1 MKKAIIAFSIFL
13 AAFTAK
19 ADVITN
25 YVYVV
30 SNIFNNV
37 YSESIITQKVK
48 STHTDYYF
56 TNYVTIV
63 TNVYLNQT
71 TYQTNI
77 EVNVIFD
84 NFEPWVIAASN
95 YAANAS
101 SFADDA
107 AQSATTANGSA
118 STAAM
123 HANTAWSAAHAA
135 QDAETEGLRRINER
149 IAWFDEHSGETIT
162 MNVTNINVS
171 VTTNMNV
178 SHRSIS
184 VDYAG
189 EPASPHSEIYT
200 NTVSGTVWPKI
211 TTHPYGADGGA
222 TLLPYGTESYAG
234 INIEAW
240 PYCRAT
246 THTWTFIPAY
256 IDSDDKGMRLQYVP
270 QEIINIPYADNNHA
284 YPDGKIVP
292 EYLYWQDG
300 YLYFKVNVWTNGVIA
315 GWCKSRSS
323 YNAYPR
329 PINYGTTTGVGI
341 NLEERSKYGNSG
353 TVQYGG
359 WYHHISR
366 GSSFTFPRALSPSL
380 WQIVDWMKNGP
391 WM

>member
-1 MKKAIIAFSIFL
+1 MKKSLVCL
-13 AAFTAK
+13 ALILLCLTIRAS
-19 ADVITN
+19 VVTN
-25 YVYVV
+25 WVYVV

-37 YSESIITQKVK
+37 YTENVITQKVK
-48 STHTDYYF
+48 SSHTDYYF
-56 TNYVTIV
+56 TNYVSVV
-63 TNVYLNQT
+63 TNVYIT
-71 TYQTNI
+71 TFMTNI
-77 EVNVIFD
+77 DMTVVFD
-84 NFEPWVIAASN
+84 NFDPWVSA
-95 YAANAS
+95 
-101 SFADDA
+101 A
-107 AQSATTANGSA
+107 AQSETNANLSAQSAAGSEYSARRSAISA
-118 STAAM
+118 SASARD
-123 HANTAWSAAHAA
+123 ASAAVNDGLA
-135 QDAETEGLRRINER
+135 QINDRIN
-149 IAWFDEHSGETIT
+149 WFIEHSGEQIT
-162 MNVTNINVS
+162 MNITNIDVS
-171 VTTNMNV
+171 VTTNMYI

-315 GWCKSRSS
+315 GWCKSRNS

-329 PINYGTTTGVGI
+329 PINYGTATGVGI
-341 NLEERSKYGNSG
+341 DLEGRSKYGNSG

-366 GSSFTFPRALSPSL
+366 GSSFTFPRALSPAL
-380 WQIVDWMKNGP
+380 WPTVDWMKNGP
-391 WM
+391 WQ

>member
-1 MKKAIIAFSIFL
+1 MKKSIICMGIILGCLNVRAS
-13 AAFTAK
+13 
-19 ADVITN
+19 VVTN
-25 YVYVV
+25 WVYVV
-30 SNIFNNV
+30 SNIFHNV
-37 YSESIITQKVK
+37 YHESIVTQKVK
-48 STHTDYYF
+48 SSHTDYYF
-56 TNYVTIV
+56 TNYVSVV
-63 TNVYLNQT
+63 TNVYQSTFN
-71 TYQTNI
+71 TNI
-77 EVNVIFD
+77 DMTVVFD
-84 NFEPWVIAASN
+84 NFDPWVSAASN
-95 YAANAS
+95 SAASAALSADSASGYADSARIYSSQASTYANNAYSYQVGTINAANS
-101 SFADDA
+101 GL
-107 AQSATTANGSA
+107 AQIN
-118 STAAM
+118 
-123 HANTAWSAAHAA
+123 
-135 QDAETEGLRRINER
+135 DRID
-149 IAWFDEHSGETIT
+149 WFIEHSGEQIT
-162 MNVTNINVS
+162 MNITNIDVS

-315 GWCKSRSS
+315 GWCKSRNS

-329 PINYGTTTGVGI
+329 PINYGTATGVGI
-341 NLEERSKYGNSG
+341 DLEGRSKYGNSG

-366 GSSFTFPRALSPSL
+366 GSSFTFPRALSPAL
-380 WQIVDWMKNGP
+380 WPTVDWMKNGP
-391 WM
+391 WQ